1 MIRRLPSRCGGCEPR
16 ITEGVIFP
24 SFSHRTVTEVKTTAS
39 KMPKDARQYVPPGIQ
54 FQNHLN
60 ALLEGLRGKG
70 LSREDAMAA
79 LFPGTILPG
88 DTYEDVLTTLFS
100 RAHLILFGPSGSGKT
115 NLAKDLW
122 DLFPK
127 DSWVVDGCPLQDHP
141 ASLLDEAT
149 ADRNPPCPICI
160 RRFSPDGSVDAFDPK
175 SVSAEKVPVRI
186 AHLREGFGFARIQ
199 GSSEVFPD
207 HLTGNINLVKLEE
220 LGDPM
225 NPLVL
230 EPGKLLQANRGFL
243 LVDEIGKLPLG
254 TQNVLLQALQ
264 EGTVTPAK
272 SRESFPSRF
281 VAICTSNLS
290 DLDNINDPLSDRL
303 TSVHVEFNRKHRRNR
318 RIVELA
324 RARGTAFF
332 QPAPLLDTGVRM
344 IELWRLKM
352 ADDNPD
358 VGEVGSNRTMIDIAY
373 RTEAYAELRGHP
385 IPTFDD
391 LKSGLL
397 HGMRGRIRA
406 RSGDSFE
413 QNSRMVEDFVQKN
426 LETLA
431 KQSATSFWC
440 GFFRTSLGG
449 NQKDG
454 EAVVTEG
461 RRLIKD
467 NELQARVAQGENLF
481 GNFQKLQGY
490 VTDRGGIPPGVTPLA
505 AALSTFEILDRFSLF
520 SCEGVTEDD

>member
-1 MIRRLPSRCGGCEPR
+1 
-16 ITEGVIFP
+16 
-24 SFSHRTVTEVKTTAS
+24 
-39 KMPKDARQYVPPGIQ
+39 MPKEARDYTPPGIL

-60 ALLEGLRGKG
+60 DLLAGLRGKG
-70 LSREDAMAA
+70 LGREESIAS

-88 DTYEDVLTTLFS
+88 ETYEDVLTTIFS
-100 RAHLILFGPSGSGKT
+100 RSHLILFGPSGSGKT

-127 DSWVVDGCPLQDHP
+127 ELWVVDGCPLQDHP
-141 ASLLDEAT
+141 ASLLDPAT
-149 ADRNPPCPICI
+149 FESNPPCPICI
-160 RRFSPDGSVDAFDPK
+160 RKYSPDGTVDAFEPK
-175 SVSAEKVPVRI
+175 VIAPEKVPVRL
-186 AHLREGFGFARIQ
+186 AHLREGFGFSRIQ

-281 VAICTSNLS
+281 IAVCTSNLS

-303 TSVHVEFNRKHRRNR
+303 TSVHVEFNRMHRRNR

-324 RARGTAFF
+324 RARGAQYFL
-332 QPAPLLDTGVRM
+332 PVPLLDTGVRM

-385 IPTFDD
+385 IPTYDD
-391 LKSGLL
+391 LRSGLL

-413 QNSRMVEDFVQKN
+413 QNSRMVEDFIQKH
-426 LETLA
+426 LEELA

-440 GFFRTSLGG
+440 GFFRGALGG
-449 NQKDG
+449 NQKEG

-467 NELQARVAQGENLF
+467 SDLQARVAKGENVF
-481 GNFQKLQGY
+481 GNFQKLSAY
-490 VTDRGGIPPGVTPLA
+490 VSDRGGLVPGTAPMA
-505 AALSTFEILDRFSLF
+505 AAVATFELLERFSLF
-520 SCEGVTEDD
+520 TCEGVNPDE